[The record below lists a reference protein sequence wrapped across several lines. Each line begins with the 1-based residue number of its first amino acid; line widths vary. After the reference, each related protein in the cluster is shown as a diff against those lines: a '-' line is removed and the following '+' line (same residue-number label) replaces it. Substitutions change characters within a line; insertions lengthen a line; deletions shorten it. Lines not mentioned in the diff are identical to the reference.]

1 MKPFVKYTLWT
12 MSVFV
17 VVAIA
22 APKMQQG
29 LMPLLH
35 AQELRQSESARRDE
49 AGTGKPGVKPL
60 AAGPGGAAGGDSST
74 GKTGTPRER
83 APLRVSAIVVKS
95 VPFAE
100 TVTSTGTLIAEEGV
114 ELQAETNGKVVSIGF
129 TEGAKVKKGDLLVR
143 LNHADLIAT
152 HARAKFRKEL
162 AVLREKRIAQLLKQG
177 VARQEEYDTALNEL
191 NIQDAEIELTEAQ
204 IAKTEIRAPF
214 DGVVGL
220 RYVSEGSFVNAATRI
235 ATLQR
240 LDRLKVD
247 FAIPEKY
254 AGRVRVGAP
263 IVFTIAGGE
272 RSFNGQIY
280 AFDPRIDTATRTLLI
295 RAICPNTDGRLL
307 PGAFANVEVV
317 LGQLKDA
324 VLIPAVAVIPGLNE
338 KNVFVV
344 KDGKAERRAVE
355 TGTRME
361 STVHI
366 LSGLIAGETVI
377 TSGLQQLR
385 AGQSVSVISEKAT

>member
-1 MKPFVKYTLWT
+1 MPFLKPFMKHTLWT
-12 MSVFV
+12 SIVLV
-17 VVAIA
+17 VITALA
-22 APKMQQG
+22 APKV
-29 LMPLLH
+29 MPMLH
-35 AQELRQSESARRDE
+35 ATEKGPPQSTARGDVAPKASAVRDR
-49 AGTGKPGVKPL
+49 
-60 AAGPGGAAGGDSST
+60 AA
-74 GKTGTPRER
+74 
-83 APLRVSAIVVKS
+83 LRVSAIVVEP

-114 ELQAETNGKVVSIGF
+114 ELQAETNGKVMSIAF
-129 TEGAKVKKGDLLVR
+129 KEGGRVKKGELLVQLNDADLL
-143 LNHADLIAT
+143 AT
-152 HARAKFRKEL
+152 HTRAKFRKQL

-191 NIQDAEIELTEAQ
+191 HIQDAEIELIGAQ

-254 AGRVRVGAP
+254 AGRVQVGAP
-263 IVFTIAGGE
+263 IGFTVAGGE
-272 RSFNGQIY
+272 KKFSGQIY

-295 RAICPNTDGRLL
+295 RAVVPNPDGRLL
-307 PGAFANVEVV
+307 PGAFASVDVV
-317 LGQLKDA
+317 LGQLKSA
-324 VLIPAVAVIPGLNE
+324 VLIPAVAVVPGLNE

-344 KDGKAERRAVE
+344 KDGKAERRPVE
-355 TGTRME
+355 TGTRLE

-366 LSGLIAGETVI
+366 LSGLAAGEIVI

-385 AGQSVSVISEKAT
+385 AGQNVSIIGEKAT

>member
-1 MKPFVKYTLWT
+1 MTVL
-12 MSVFV
+12 V
-17 VVAIA
+17 VVSAIA
-22 APKMQQG
+22 APKVLPMLNATEASQG
-29 LMPLLH
+29 
-35 AQELRQSESARRDE
+35 ASGGKAD
-49 AGTGKPGVKPL
+49 AGKAADAGKERK
-60 AAGPGGAAGGDSST
+60 
-74 GKTGTPRER
+74 GKSDTPRDR
-83 APLRVSAIVVKS
+83 APLRVSAIVVKTT
-95 VPFAE
+95 PFAE
-100 TVTSTGTLIAEEGV
+100 SVTSTGTLIAEEGV

-143 LNHADLIAT
+143 LNDADLIAT
-152 HARAKFRKEL
+152 AARAKYRKEL

-263 IVFTIAGGE
+263 IVFTVAGGE
-272 RSFNGQIY
+272 RNFSGQIY
-280 AFDPRIDTATRTLLI
+280 AFDPRIDTATRTLVI
-295 RAICPNTDGRLL
+295 RAVCPNPDGRLL
-307 PGAFANVEVV
+307 PGAFASVQVI
-317 LGQLKDA
+317 LGQLKEA
-324 VLIPAVAVIPGLNE
+324 VLIPAVAVVPGLNE

-355 TGTRME
+355 TGTRLE

-366 LSGLIAGETVI
+366 LSGLAAGETVI

-385 AGQSVSVISEKAT
+385 AGQSVSIIGEKAT

>member
-1 MKPFVKYTLWT
+1 MRYLKPLIKTTLWT
-12 MSVFV
+12 LCVLAV
-17 VVAIA
+17 VTALA
-22 APKMQQG
+22 APKV
-29 LMPLLH
+29 MPML
-35 AQELRQSESARRDE
+35 QSPDSKQASAGE
-49 AGTGKPGVKPL
+49 KSEGGKKSKEKS
-60 AAGPGGAAGGDSST
+60 AAPKD
-74 GKTGTPRER
+74 R
-83 APLRVSAIVVKS
+83 APLRVSAVVVHT

-100 TVTSTGTLIAEEGV
+100 SVTSTGTLIAEEGV
-114 ELQAETNGKVVSIGF
+114 ELQAETSGKVVSIPF
-129 TEGAKVKKGDLLVR
+129 HEGARVKKGDLLVR
-143 LNHADLIAT
+143 LNDADLVAT
-152 HARAKFRKEL
+152 YSRAKYRKEL
-162 AVLREKRIAQLLKQG
+162 AMLREKRLAQLLKQG

-254 AGRVRVGAP
+254 AGRVQVGAP
-263 IVFTIAGGE
+263 IAFTIAGGE
-272 RSFNGQIY
+272 KKFAGQIY
-280 AFDPRIDTATRTLLI
+280 AFDPRIDTSTRTLLI
-295 RAICPNTDGRLL
+295 RAVVPNPEGRLL
-307 PGAFANVEVV
+307 PGAFASVEVV
-317 LGQLKDA
+317 LGKLQDA
-324 VLIPAVAVIPGLNE
+324 VLIPAVAVVPGLNE

-355 TGTRME
+355 TGTRLE

-366 LSGLIAGETVI
+366 LSGLEAGETVI
-377 TSGLQQLR
+377 TSGLQQIR
-385 AGQSVSVISEKAT
+385 VGQSVSIIGEKTT